1 MKGPRKVK
9 VCGCSRREALIVPAG
24 VGAVS
29 KLILQLGYSNR
40 KVRGIPAH
48 GKQRQ
53 ALCVEDSLV
62 YIVSYPEL
70 QNETLSQEK
79 GNKRIVPQ
87 L

>member
-1 MKGPRKVK
+1 MREPRKVK

-24 VGAVS
+24 VDAES

-40 KVRGIPAH
+40 KVKGIPAH

-62 YIVSYPEL
+62 YIVSNRLPRATE
-70 QNETLSQEK
+70 
-79 GNKRIVPQ
+79 
-87 L
+87 